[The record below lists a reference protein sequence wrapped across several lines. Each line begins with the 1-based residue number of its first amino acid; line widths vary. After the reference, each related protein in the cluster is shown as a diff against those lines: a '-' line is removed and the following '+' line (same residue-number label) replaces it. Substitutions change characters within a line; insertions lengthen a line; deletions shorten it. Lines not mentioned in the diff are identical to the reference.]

1 MASAGTQPEKIG
13 EVSRLA
19 TLAAERILEA
29 QMTERPPSREL
40 FVAFVSAARLLEEHD
55 VPWPPLVEQVLFE
68 AGKRF
73 SRADAEPPEPEREN
87 EAAGVVAGLARF
99 LSGFRRRPD
108 AR

>member
-87 EAAGVVAGLARF
+87 EAAGIVAGLTRF

>member
-40 FVAFVSAARLLEEHD
+40 FVAFVSAARLLEEYD

-87 EAAGVVAGLARF
+87 EAAGVVAGLTRF